1 MLLKYRFTS
10 VTDYNED
17 IKNGKLRLHPSLI
30 NYIDKHMGSLP
41 QNTIVYTN
49 TYEVITSNDYNKRI
63 PIYYNLKIDEENN
76 IDYNTYHNAYSSIC
90 KKNTLQIY
98 KSPLSFDQNNI
109 YISSKL
115 RNAVITFITESSLH
129 IMNDTDIKRVL
140 LGIGGEYYVYHI
152 LAKKFGYKKYIGF
165 TNNADIQTDAVYN
178 YDLHSMETKAQ
189 SYFMSS
195 YIQFLIEY
203 QHELDFNLDDII
215 DELTQTNYKL
225 DIIINLS
232 KLNVNVL
239 QFIVRLKKNINTVT
253 FISCNECDFITK
265 MQLMPEAFTTYMK
278 SLDFKDEFMGQTV
291 TVYHTRFM

>member
-17 IKNGKLRLHPSLI
+17 IKNGKLILHPFLI
-30 NYIDKHMGSLP
+30 NYIDKNMYSLP

-76 IDYNTYHNAYSSIC
+76 LDYNTYHNAYSSIR

-98 KSPLSFDQNNI
+98 KSALSFDQNNI

-115 RNAVITFITESSLH
+115 RHSVITFITESNLH

-165 TNNADIQTDAVYN
+165 TNNADIQSDAVYN
-178 YDLHSMETKAQ
+178 YELHSMDSNAK
-189 SYFMSS
+189 SYFMTN

-215 DELTQTNYKL
+215 NELTQTNCKL

-239 QFIVRLKKNINTVT
+239 QFIVRLKKNINSVT
-253 FISCNECDFITK
+253 IISCNERDFISK
-265 MQLMPEAFTTYMK
+265 MQLMPNEFTTYMK
-278 SLDFKDEFMGQTV
+278 SLDFKDEFMGQMV
-291 TVYHTRFM
+291 SVYHTRFM